1 MAIKKV
7 AKYNNI
13 ARRPPEGKEGREIV
27 IKKKAN

>member
-7 AKYNNI
+7 AKKYKNI

-27 IKKKAN
+27 IKKG